1 MGLWLVTGGA
11 GFIGSHLVDALVA
24 RGEQVRVL
32 DDFSTGRWE
41 NLAAVVDRV
50 EVMLGDVRDVAA
62 VAKAM
67 EGVEVVVH
75 LAAVAS
81 VQASVEDPRRVWAVN
96 CGGTLNL
103 LEAAR
108 AREIRRFVFASS
120 AAVYGDHTDLP
131 LREDLPPR
139 PLSPYA
145 ASKAAGEAL
154 CTAYHA
160 SYGLPTVVLRF
171 FNVYGPRQDPRSP
184 YSGVISIFA
193 DRMRRGLSPVVYGDG
208 HQTRDFVYVADV
220 VEAVLRAAEREAAV
234 GSVFNV
240 AGGGRTSVLELVA
253 VLNRVLGTHLEP
265 TFAPPRPG
273 EVRHSQA
280 DVRRAGKG
288 LEWASRTDLEEG
300 TTETVQRDL

>member
-120 AAVYGDHTDLP
+120 AAVYGCLLYTSP
-131 LREDLPPR
+131 SPR
-139 PLSPYA
+139 
-145 ASKAAGEAL
+145 
-154 CTAYHA
+154 
-160 SYGLPTVVLRF
+160 
-171 FNVYGPRQDPRSP
+171 D
-184 YSGVISIFA
+184 
-193 DRMRRGLSPVVYGDG
+193 
-208 HQTRDFVYVADV
+208 
-220 VEAVLRAAEREAAV
+220 
-234 GSVFNV
+234 
-240 AGGGRTSVLELVA
+240 
-253 VLNRVLGTHLEP
+253 
-265 TFAPPRPG
+265 
-273 EVRHSQA
+273 
-280 DVRRAGKG
+280 
-288 LEWASRTDLEEG
+288 
-300 TTETVQRDL
+300 